1 MWRFGRASYL
11 LLSDEQ
17 EARATIAL
25 AQSLLFG
32 DTHYDDKSDVKVY
45 YDERWTKLPVYL
57 LINDSGNFRIQVYS

>member
-25 AQSLLFG
+25 AQSLLSG

-45 YDERWTKLPVYL
+45 YDVANR
-57 LINDSGNFRIQVYS
+57 LIDGQRRSCPYTSS